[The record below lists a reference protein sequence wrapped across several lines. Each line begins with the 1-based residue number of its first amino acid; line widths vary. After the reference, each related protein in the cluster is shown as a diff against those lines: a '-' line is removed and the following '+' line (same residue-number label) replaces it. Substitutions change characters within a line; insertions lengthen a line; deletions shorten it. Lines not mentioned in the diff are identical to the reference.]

1 MTNAFLFLLLALL
14 SEIVGTVGG
23 FGSSVFFVP
32 LAGFFFD
39 FKTVLGLTGLLHVF
53 SNIAKLVFFRQHI
66 QWSLIWKIGIPSIL
80 LVIAGAWLSNQV
92 QFEFAELL
100 LGIFCIFF
108 AVLFWWKPNL
118 RLQPTNT
125 NAITG
130 GTVAGFLAG
139 FIGTGGAIRAVTL
152 TSFGLEKN
160 IFIATSAAIDFGVDL
175 SRSVVYVQQGYVQRN
190 DWWYLPG
197 LIVVAFIGSYI
208 GKKLLNSVSQE
219 LFRKIILIFIL
230 LTGFLMAGKSLLKM
244 F

>member
-1 MTNAFLFLLLALL
+1 MGNAFLFLLIALI

-53 SNIAKLVFFRQHI
+53 SNIAKLVLFRQHI
-66 QWSLIWKIGIPSIL
+66 QWSLIWKIGLPSVL
-80 LVIAGAWLSNQV
+80 LVIGGAWLSNQV
-92 QFEFAELL
+92 TFQYAELV

-108 AVLFWWKPNL
+108 ALLFWWKPDLKFKAN
-118 RLQPTNT
+118 NF
-125 NAITG
+125 NAIAG
-130 GTVAGFLAG
+130 GSAAGFLAG

-160 IFIATSAAIDFGVDL
+160 IFIATSAAIDFGVDV
-175 SRSVVYVQQGYVQRN
+175 SRSVIYVNQGYVKDK

-197 LIVVAFIGSYI
+197 LIVIAFLGSYI
-208 GKKLLNSVSQE
+208 GKRLLNRVSQDW
-219 LFRKIILIFIL
+219 FRKIVLFFIFC
-230 LTGFLMAGKSLLKM
+230 TGLLMAGKVLLHS
-244 F
+244 

>member
-1 MTNAFLFLLLALL
+1 MANAFFFLLLALL

-53 SNIAKLVFFRQHI
+53 SNIAKLVLFRQHI
-66 QWSLIWKIGIPSIL
+66 EWALIWKIGIPSVL
-80 LVIAGAWLSNQV
+80 LVIAGAWLSNHI
-92 QFEFAELL
+92 QFTYAELL
-100 LGIFCIFF
+100 LGIFCISF
-108 AVLFWWKPNL
+108 ALLFWWKPDL

-130 GTVAGFLAG
+130 GGIAGFLAG

-160 IFIATSAAIDFGVDL
+160 IFIATSAAIDFGVDV
-175 SRSVVYVQQGYVQRN
+175 SRSVVYLNQGYVQGN
-190 DWWYLPG
+190 FWWYLPG
-197 LIVVAFIGSYI
+197 LIIIAFIGSYI
-208 GKKLLNSVSQE
+208 GKRLLNSVSQE
-219 LFRKIILIFIL
+219 LFRKIVLIFIF
-230 LTGFLMAGKSLLKM
+230 LTGIIMAGKSLLQM